1 MNEWKRTNNQEDI
14 VCRTGRN
21 DVPYLSFPLLE
32 SCGLVKHGFST
43 RMGGVST
50 GIYESM
56 NLSFSRG
63 DEEAAVM
70 ENFARFGR
78 LSASVLPIWF
88 FPVQTHTDH
97 IRIVTEADRGKG
109 YHLFCRLS
117 RYRRIDY
124 GCAGTLPCYLLRRL
138 RTALSCRSGAKS
150 HRAFPFGMAWNGCR
164 YRRKDGAEDGGS
176 IQKPPGEYPGLYRTV
191 HLPVLLRGRKR
202 GH

>member
-21 DVPYLSFPLLE
+21 GVPYLSFPLLE

-70 ENFARFGR
+70 ENFARFGEAIGVR
-78 LSASVLPIWF
+78 TSDMVFSR
-88 FPVQTHTDH
+88 QTHTDH

-109 YHLFCRLS
+109 ITCSADYHD
-117 RYRRIDY
+117 ID
-124 GCAGTLPCYLLRRL
+124 GLIT
-138 RTALSCRSGAKS
+138 
-150 HRAFPFGMAWNGCR
+150 
-164 YRRKDGAEDGGS
+164 DV
-176 IQKPPGEYPGLYRTV
+176 PGLCV
-191 HLPVLLRGRKR
+191 
-202 GH
+202 